1 MPKLSELEKKPVIF
15 LMGPTASGKTDL
27 TIALSREFPC
37 HIISVDSALVYRGMN
52 IGSAKPDRKT
62 LAKYPHAL
70 IDIRDPAEPYSA
82 SDFVD
87 DALAEIKKAHQ
98 EEKVPLLVGGTM
110 LYYKALMDGLEDLPP
125 ADQAIRAEIDLRA
138 EKEGWPSLHAELAKL
153 DPETAARLHPNHN
166 QRIQRALEVYMV
178 TGRPMSEIH
187 AGQQGQKLD
196 ETFKVHHLVMM
207 PSDRKV
213 LHERIELRLKNMFE
227 EGFIEEVR
235 ALYKRGDLHPGLPSI
250 RAVGYRQVWSYLE
263 GECDLEEARFRA
275 LVATRNLAKR
285 QLTWLRSWESAAI
298 LYTDNQQ
305 GRKLAEAELVT
316 KALNLLDL

>member
-27 TIALSREFPC
+27 AIALSREFPC

>member
-1 MPKLSELEKKPVIF
+1 MPNLSELEKKSVIF

-27 TIALSREFPC
+27 AIALSHEFPC
-37 HIISVDSALVYRGMN
+37 HLISVDSALVYRGMD
-52 IGSAKPDRKT
+52 IGSAKPDSNT

-70 IDIRDPAEPYSA
+70 IDIRDPVEPYSA

-87 DALAEIKKAHQ
+87 DALEEIEKAHN
-98 EEKVPLLVGGTM
+98 EDKIPLLVGGTM

-125 ADQAIRAEIDLRA
+125 ADPAIRAEIDSRA
-138 EKEGWPSLHAELAKL
+138 EKEGWPALHSELAKL
-153 DPETAARLHPNHN
+153 DPETATRLHPNHN

-187 AGQQGQKLD
+187 AGQRGQKLD
-196 ETFKVHHLVMM
+196 ETFNVRQMAIM
-207 PSDRKV
+207 PTDRKV
-213 LHERIELRLKNMFE
+213 LHERIELRLQNMFE
-227 EGFIEEVR
+227 NGFLEEVGE
-235 ALYKRGDLHPGLPSI
+235 LYKRGDLHPELPSI
-250 RAVGYRQVWSYLE
+250 RAVGYRQLWSYLD
-263 GECDLEEARFRA
+263 GEYDLEEARFRA

-305 GRKLAEAELVT
+305 GRKLAETDLVT

>member
-305 GRKLAEAELVT
+305 GRKLAEAKLVT

>member
-166 QRIQRALEVYMV
+166 QRIQRALEVCMV

-196 ETFKVHHLVMM
+196 ETF
-207 PSDRKV
+207 
-213 LHERIELRLKNMFE
+213 
-227 EGFIEEVR
+227 
-235 ALYKRGDLHPGLPSI
+235 
-250 RAVGYRQVWSYLE
+250 
-263 GECDLEEARFRA
+263 
-275 LVATRNLAKR
+275 
-285 QLTWLRSWESAAI
+285 
-298 LYTDNQQ
+298 
-305 GRKLAEAELVT
+305 
-316 KALNLLDL
+316 

>member
-27 TIALSREFPC
+27 AIALSREFPC

-166 QRIQRALEVYMV
+166 QRIQRALEVCMV

-305 GRKLAEAELVT
+305 GRKLAEAKLVT

>member
-1 MPKLSELEKKPVIF
+1 MPNSTELEKKPVIF

-27 TIALSREFPC
+27 AIALSNEFPC
-37 HIISVDSALVYRGMN
+37 HLISVDSALVYRGMN
-52 IGSAKPDRKT
+52 IGSAKPGRKT
-62 LAKYPHAL
+62 LVNYPHAL

-110 LYYKALMDGLEDLPP
+110 LYYKALMEGLDDLPP
-125 ADQAIRAEIDLRA
+125 ADPVIRAEIDLRG
-138 EKEGWPSLHAELAKL
+138 EKEGWPALHAELAKF

-166 QRIQRALEVYMV
+166 QRIQRAFEVYMV
-178 TGRPMSEIH
+178 TGQPLSKIH
-187 AGQQGQKLD
+187 AGQQSQQLG
-196 ETFKVHHLVMM
+196 ETYNLRQLAIM

-213 LHERIELRLKNMFE
+213 LHERIEMRLENMFD
-227 EGFIEEVR
+227 EGFLEEVR
-235 ALYKRGDLHPGLPSI
+235 VLHERGDLHPELPSV
-250 RAVGYRQVWSYLE
+250 RAVGYRQVWSYLD
-263 GECDLEEARFRA
+263 GECDLDEARYRA

-305 GRKLAEAELVT
+305 GRKLTETELAT

>member
-166 QRIQRALEVYMV
+166 QRIQRALEVCMV

>member
-166 QRIQRALEVYMV
+166 QRIQRALEVCMV

-305 GRKLAEAELVT
+305 GRKLAEAKLVT

>member
-27 TIALSREFPC
+27 AIALSREFPC

-235 ALYKRGDLHPGLPSI
+235 ALYKRGDLHPRLPSI

-305 GRKLAEAELVT
+305 GRKLAEAKLVT